1 MSRHLKNGQ
10 APWEVYVNELYDQSM
25 DSIRMKQD
33 EQMIEWEK
41 QQRINKQLVKGRKL
55 WIDYIN
61 TKNNRNKDTP

>member
-1 MSRHLKNGQ
+1 MSRYFKNGQ
-10 APWEVYVNELYDQSM
+10 APWEVNVNKLYDQSM

-55 WIDYIN
+55 LIDYIN
-61 TKNNRNKDTP
+61 TKNDRNKDTP

>member
-1 MSRHLKNGQ
+1 MSRYFKNGQ

-55 WIDYIN
+55 LIDYIN
-61 TKNNRNKDTP
+61 TKNDRNKDTP